1 MAEEV
6 YRACVDNVRELKKHR
21 RRLVMLANRA
31 IREKNTAD
39 LDTLTKFYSL
49 LFSAY
54 AENSF
59 LKLIHTSKAFTLQ
72 EIADIQS
79 KRNLEEKW
87 KKCVELAFYK
97 INNNANLGEI
107 ANKKQTLNR
116 ILDKYI
122 IEPSQMRNKVA
133 HGQWKKCLNNDCT
146 KINAEIT
153 DEMLYLDF
161 TKVDRYFK
169 IYKEFEQCVL
179 DLLVS
184 PKTHY
189 RDYYSCITKLD
200 DYISATELWTLETKR
215 EKLLSS
221 PKVKRA
227 SCHKR

>member
-1 MAEEV
+1 
-6 YRACVDNVRELKKHR
+6 
-21 RRLVMLANRA
+21 
-31 IREKNTAD
+31 
-39 LDTLTKFYSL
+39 
-49 LFSAY
+49 
-54 AENSF
+54 
-59 LKLIHTSKAFTLQ
+59 
-72 EIADIQS
+72 
-79 KRNLEEKW
+79 
-87 KKCVELAFYK
+87 
-97 INNNANLGEI
+97 
-107 ANKKQTLNR
+107 
-116 ILDKYI
+116 
-122 IEPSQMRNKVA
+122 
-133 HGQWKKCLNNDCT
+133 
-146 KINAEIT
+146 
-153 DEMLYLDF
+153 MLYLDF